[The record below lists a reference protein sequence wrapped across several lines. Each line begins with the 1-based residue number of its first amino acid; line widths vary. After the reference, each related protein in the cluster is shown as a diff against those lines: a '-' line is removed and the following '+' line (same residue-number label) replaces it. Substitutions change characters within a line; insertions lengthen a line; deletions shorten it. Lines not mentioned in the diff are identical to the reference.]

1 MAIRKTYGIKG
12 LMDYVMQIAAGKGIV
27 TIHFSGGA
35 LTAYGTTPARYA
47 TNDPFFQNVIE
58 HSAQFKSGRIKLLDT
73 VVVPDDAATIR
84 MKERLARRAAVKAK
98 AVAHV
103 APEAPAAPAPTPA
116 PAEPT
121 VEAPAPAPEA
131 PAEEPTPEAPA
142 ADAAETEAE
151 GEGMPEGSNA
161 EESDEGTEGDGVQN
175 IEVGCKADAV
185 EWLKEH
191 FPTKGY
197 NGNNLRANAAF
208 EAACNEAGV
217 RFIIKNA

>member
-98 AVAHV
+98 AAAHV
-103 APEAPAAPAPTPA
+103 ASETPAAPAPTPA

-121 VEAPAPAPEA
+121 VEAPAHAPEA

-142 ADAAETEAE
+142 ANAAETEAE
-151 GEGMPEGSNA
+151 GEGMPEFGNG
-161 EESDEGTEGDGVQN
+161 EESGEGTDGDGVQT

-185 EWLKEH
+185 EWLKERY
-191 FPTKGY
+191 PEKDY

-217 RFIIKNA
+217 KFIITNA

>member
-84 MKERLARRAAVKAK
+84 MKERLARRASVKAK
-98 AVAHV
+98 AAAHV
-103 APEAPAAPAPTPA
+103 
-116 PAEPT
+116 
-121 VEAPAPAPEA
+121 APEA

-142 ADAAETEAE
+142 ADAAKTEAE
-151 GEGMPEGSNA
+151 GEGMPEGSDA
-161 EESDEGTEGDGVQN
+161 EESDEGTEGDGVQT

-185 EWLKEH
+185 EWLKDH